1 MSLAVKRRGAAAEV
15 KKRRIYI
22 VKTNVV
28 VVVGVVVDI
37 AVVAAVIVGVVAVV
51 VAVVIGVVII
61 IAVVVAIVVVVV
73 VVVVVVICLTV
84 SFCGAAFICSRR
96 LFIFTSSCG
105 LNLIL

>member
-51 VAVVIGVVII
+51 IGVVII

-73 VVVVVVICLTV
+73 VVAVVVIFLTV
-84 SFCGAAFICSRR
+84 SFCGVAFICSRR